1 MLCLPKSLSYE
12 RFCHDRRGTEALLS
26 SGVCVCVCQTY
37 VLTAKTT
44 TFNGTLTVDRA
55 ALLPVFLFVC
65 TSEGKAFLLCH
76 TEGLRAENNCSS
88 LGRGDI
94 RDFCRG
100 VFVFY
105 GWGNLQIWRF
115 VGRMCDW
122 GHGGWSG
129 DCFRCKRKNTP
140 PPQRHTHTYTH
151 LSTVTGWRCEKRHL
165 QPTCR
170 KKALATPPLSKKHW
184 VGQLLM
190 LNKYTL

>member
-1 MLCLPKSLSYE
+1 M
-12 RFCHDRRGTEALLS
+12 
-26 SGVCVCVCQTY
+26 CVCQTY

-100 VFVFY
+100 VFGFLWLRKSPDLKNL
-105 GWGNLQIWRF
+105 WGGC
-115 VGRMCDW
+115 VTGDTEDGR
-122 GHGGWSG
+122 GIVSG
-129 DCFRCKRKNTP
+129 VNEKIAP
-140 PPQRHTHTYTH
+140 PPQRHTHIH
-151 LSTVTGWRCEKRHL
+151 
-165 QPTCR
+165 
-170 KKALATPPLSKKHW
+170 TPLHSHR
-184 VGQLLM
+184 VAM
-190 LNKYTL
+190 

>member
-1 MLCLPKSLSYE
+1 MLIYVRYKVHPVTEKLNHKAHLCRALMGFLQAALGLVTAVTFSVTCCASQSHCLMSVSATTGGGLRLSYPLV
-12 RFCHDRRGTEALLS
+12 C
-26 SGVCVCVCQTY
+26 VCVCVCQTY

-100 VFVFY
+100 VFVFL
-105 GWGNLQIWRF
+105 WL
-115 VGRMCDW
+115 
-122 GHGGWSG
+122 
-129 DCFRCKRKNTP
+129 RKSP
-140 PPQRHTHTYTH
+140 D
-151 LSTVTGWRCEKRHL
+151 LKICGEDV
-165 QPTCR
+165 
-170 KKALATPPLSKKHW
+170 
-184 VGQLLM
+184 
-190 LNKYTL
+190 

>member
-1 MLCLPKSLSYE
+1 MPPKVTVLWAFLPRQEGDWGSLILW
-12 RFCHDRRGTEALLS
+12 C
-26 SGVCVCVCQTY
+26 VCVCVCQTY

-140 PPQRHTHTYTH
+140 PPPTTKTHTHIHTPLHSHRVAMWETAFTTDMPQK
-151 LSTVTGWRCEKRHL
+151 STRNPSSV
-165 QPTCR
+165 
-170 KKALATPPLSKKHW
+170 KK
-184 VGQLLM
+184 
-190 LNKYTL
+190 TLGGSTIDVK